1 MWNAIFR
8 LPGWLKWIAYVVILL
23 SPGLF
28 SAVVGHIYPFARVM
42 HIGPTFF
49 VGYWIFVALLGFIY
63 FWPSRVSFVQ
73 SYESARIFP
82 AIHFDSSSIRFAPSL
97 RLGRINHS
105 MFPGVL
111 KNPLPQLIRN

>member
-1 MWNAIFR
+1 MWNAVFR

-23 SPGLF
+23 FPGLF
-28 SAVVGHIYPFARVM
+28 SVVGHIHPLTWVV

-73 SYESARIFP
+73 SYESPGYFLPFTSIRVR
-82 AIHFDSSSIRFAPSL
+82 FDSH
-97 RLGRINHS
+97 RLCASAELITQC
-105 MFPGVL
+105 VL